1 MTTSSGVDI
10 RAPAPLTSIS
20 EQQQSKPSAKPPEG
34 QSEYTQL
41 VEPRSWE
48 PGSGKEMYYQHAEG
62 KGGGGVQCD
71 QNSGQSA
78 LNVHWRD

>member
-10 RAPAPLTSIS
+10 CAPAPLTSIN

-78 LNVHWRD
+78 LNIHWQD